1 MSLKE
6 KVFVKVNDFLFEE
19 GIVVGKII
27 YQGNVTYRV
36 LVNDEIIDATEEQ
49 ISREKDFEYN
59 NNSDKDTGCKRC
71 N

>member
-6 KVFVKVNDFLFEE
+6 IVYVKVNSLLFEE

-36 LVNDEIIDATEEQ
+36 LINDQKIIDATDEQ
-49 ISREKDFEYN
+49 LLSRAEYIKYEKEIKN
-59 NNSDKDTGCKRC
+59 ERGSKN
-71 N
+71 

>member
-6 KVFVKVNDFLFEE
+6 IVYVKVNSLLFEE

-36 LVNDEIIDATEEQ
+36 LINDQKIIDATDEQ
-49 ISREKDFEYN
+49 LLSRAEYIKYEKEIKN
-59 NNSDKDTGCKRC
+59 ERGNKN
-71 N
+71 